1 MSPLPWLAFAICA
14 ALSLQSK
21 ENRGDFESKR
31 LSWLVTSGQRHL
43 EYAVDLRKQG
53 MPVQCAEQLRLAVE
67 VSEGKNDGANMV
79 LSIMRNLDDKF
90 WKKTSAKATPGKLE
104 TYSKAARKLVI
115 EDQKGELE
123 LATWAYNHQLH
134 DEARKEY
141 MTLLKRRDRPL
152 QFDAKGLLIV
162 EGGSIPAK
170 PAQAIREAAIE
181 INGQLYVRDEF
192 LELVPELKKIYEM
205 DADDLRVR
213 STKSLEE
220 AQKLHAIARQLL
232 PLLEADLG
240 ATPTRTLPVVVVDTR
255 AMYESWLDAAGL
267 AEHKIMS
274 GVASPKHG
282 LAVLCSEGLS
292 ETDLIGTVLHEL
304 THVFDQATSRAR
316 VAELVSRRPG
326 RGLRRR
332 GHVERDRR
340 QAHDARFVRQT
351 ASRAALEGRL
361 RSRARADRTHRD
373 RRLPR
378 RRGKGLA
385 FLCRIMGARHVFA
398 RRRGQGRG
406 GTLRDVGDAAARRDG
421 GREGRRQRRQRRAAA
436 ISATT
441 LFLQAFQKDLHKI
454 EDQFALWLKTAA
466 RQ

>member
-1 MSPLPWLAFAICA
+1 VRSLPCLAFALLA
-14 ALSLQSK
+14 ALSPQSK

-43 EYAVDLRKQG
+43 EYAVELRKQG

-67 VSEGKNDGANMV
+67 VSEGKNEGASMV

-104 TYSKAARKLVI
+104 TYAKAARKLVI

-123 LATWAYNHQLH
+123 LATWAHNHQLH
-134 DEARKEY
+134 EEARKEY

-152 QFDAKGLLIV
+152 QFDSKGMLIV
-162 EGGSIPAK
+162 EGGAIPAK
-170 PAQAIREAAIE
+170 PAQAIREVAIE
-181 INGQLYVRDEF
+181 INGLLYVRDEF

-213 STKSLEE
+213 STKSLDE
-220 AQKLHAIARQLL
+220 AQKLHAIASQLL

-240 ATPTRTLPVVVVDTR
+240 ARPTRTLPVVVVDTR

-292 ETDLIGTVLHEL
+292 ETDLIGTTLHEL
-304 THVFDQATSRAR
+304 THVFDQATSRAALPSWYR
-316 VAELVSRRPG
+316 EGLAEVYGGAGTWSVTDGKLVT
-326 RGLRRR
+326 RGSFDRQRLEPLLKDGFVPVRELIECTAIDVYR
-332 GHVERDRR
+332 G
-340 QAHDARFVRQT
+340 DA
-351 ASRAALEGRL
+351 A
-361 RSRARADRTHRD
+361 
-373 RRLPR
+373 
-378 RRGKGLA
+378 KGLA
-385 FLCRIMGARHVFA
+385 FYAESWALVTFL
-398 RRRGQGRG
+398 RG
-406 GTLRDVGDAAARRDG
+406 GAGKDVAERFETWETQLRGAMVGVKVGSNDDAASKGDL
-421 GREGRRQRRQRRAAA
+421 
-436 ISATT
+436 ATT

-454 EDQFALWLKTAA
+454 EDQFALWLRTAA